1 MVVTAAAATAAA
13 VVLEE
18 VVAAAGGGLDEH
30 TMHATVSMCTWAGAR
45 AAIARGSR
53 AVCSP

>member
-1 MVVTAAAATAAA
+1 MAAAATAATA
-13 VVLEE
+13 AAAVLEE
-18 VVAAAGGGLDEH
+18 VVAAVGGGLDEH